1 MRGQEEDVVMLPPTL
16 RLSKRDRRT
25 LLVGGILG
33 GVLLLTFVWVLPS
46 MERIRTLDRALAAE
60 RGRLQQVRQLHRAIL
75 ELKGQEREV
84 QEQLERR
91 LSEAF
96 SVASVVEGMARESGI
111 MEQVQYLK
119 PEMAKAS
126 DKYREASVSLKAAEI
141 SPEQLVD
148 FLYRVESSERLLR
161 VRNLQIRTSPKEA
174 GRLDVTLTI
183 FTLLPATAPAKAPE
197 AVGPSGEEER
207 SSTGS

>member
-1 MRGQEEDVVMLPPTL
+1 VRGQEEDDVMRLPAL
-16 RLSKRDRRT
+16 RLSKRDKRT
-25 LLVGGILG
+25 LLLGGILVG
-33 GVLLLTFVWVLPS
+33 ALLLTFGWILPS
-46 MERIRTLDRALAAE
+46 LERIRILDRALAAE
-60 RGRLQQVRQLHRAIL
+60 RERLQQVRQLHRAIL
-75 ELKGQEREV
+75 ELKEQEREA
-84 QEQLERR
+84 QEQLTRR

-119 PEMAKAS
+119 PEMAKVS
-126 DKYREASVSLKAAEI
+126 EKYREASVSLKAGEI

-161 VRNLQIRTSPKEA
+161 IRNLQIRTSPKEA

-183 FTLLPATAPAKAPE
+183 FTLMPSTAPAKTPE
-197 AVGPSGEEER
+197 PEGPEPQGPDQ
-207 SSTGS
+207 

>member
-1 MRGQEEDVVMLPPTL
+1 MCGQEEDVVMRLPTI
-16 RLSKRDRRT
+16 RMSKREKRT
-25 LLVGGILG
+25 LLVGGILAV
-33 GVLLLTFVWVLPS
+33 VLLLIFVWVLPS
-46 MERIRTLDRALAAE
+46 LERIRTLDRALAAE

-84 QEQLERR
+84 QEQMERR

-96 SVASVVEGMARESGI
+96 SVASVVEGMARDSGI

-119 PEMAKAS
+119 PEMAKVS
-126 DKYREASVSLKAAEI
+126 DKYRESSVSLKAGEI

-161 VRNLQIRTSPKEA
+161 IRNLQIRSSPKEA

-183 FTLLPATAPAKAPE
+183 FTLLPATGPGRASE
-197 AVGPSGEEER
+197 AVRPSGKEEQ

>member
-1 MRGQEEDVVMLPPTL
+1 MRRPEEDVVIRLPT
-16 RLSKRDRRT
+16 LSKRDKRT
-25 LLVGGILG
+25 LMIGGILA
-33 GVLLLTFVWVLPS
+33 GVLLLTFVLVLPS
-46 MERIRTLDRALAAE
+46 LERIRALDRALAAE
-60 RGRLQQVRQLHRAIL
+60 RGRLQQVRELHRAIL
-75 ELKGQEREV
+75 ELRDQEKEV
-84 QEQLERR
+84 QEKLERR

-96 SVASVVEGMARESGI
+96 SIASVVEGMARESGI

-126 DKYREASVSLKAAEI
+126 EKYREASVSLKAGEI

-161 VRNLQIRTSPKEA
+161 IRNLQIRTSPKEA

-183 FTLLPATAPAKAPE
+183 FTLLPAAAPAKASE
-197 AVGPSGEEER
+197 AMRPAGEEER
-207 SSTGS
+207 SGGS

>member
-1 MRGQEEDVVMLPPTL
+1 MMRLSNL
-16 RLSKRDRRT
+16 RLSKRDKRT
-25 LLVGGILG
+25 VLVGGILA
-33 GVLLLTFVWVLPS
+33 GVLLLVFIWVLPS
-46 MERIRTLDRALAAE
+46 MEKIRTLDRALAAE

-75 ELKGQEREV
+75 ELKGQEKEV

-119 PEMAKAS
+119 PEMAKVS
-126 DKYREASVSLKAAEI
+126 DKYRESSVSLKAGEI

-161 VRNLQIRTSPKEA
+161 IRNLQIRTSPKEA

-183 FTLLPATAPAKAPE
+183 FTLLPASAPAKASE
-197 AVGPSGEEER
+197 ALRPSGEEER

>member
-1 MRGQEEDVVMLPPTL
+1 MRLSTL
-16 RLSKRDRRT
+16 RLSKRDKRT
-25 LLVGGILG
+25 LLVGGILA
-33 GVLLLTFVWVLPS
+33 GVLILAFVWVLPS

-84 QEQLERR
+84 QGQLERR

-96 SVASVVEGMARESGI
+96 SVASVVEGMARGSGI

-119 PEMAKAS
+119 PEMAKVS
-126 DKYREASVSLKAAEI
+126 DKYREASVSLKAAET
-141 SPEQLVD
+141 SPEQLVE
-148 FLYRVESSERLLR
+148 FLYRVESSEHLLR
-161 VRNLQIRTSPKEA
+161 IRNLQIRTSPKEA

-183 FTLLPATAPAKAPE
+183 FTMLPATAPAKAPDE
-197 AVGPSGEEER
+197 ARPSEEEER